1 MNTYKMFLE
10 AGHSLLRQGGRLG
23 LLVPSSIYS
32 DKGAGPLR
40 RLFSLRDYP
49 SDVMCLYAEGFSVA
63 NFLVSQSDRRTFLN
77 FIHFAPLWWLVFVAT
92 VVTELGLGFLLAYG
106 LITKFTSGQAA
117 DRAGQ
122 VHTKLAT
129 YQGSLGLTAIG
140 LAVLFMLMSVTR
152 GW

>member
-1 MNTYKMFLE
+1 MWIITTLVLL
-10 AGHSLLRQGGRLG
+10 AGG
-23 LLVPSSIYS
+23 LIGASNIIIAKRPNAKDVIDKLVPFQGIIGVVLLLWGL
-32 DKGAGPLR
+32 KGVFDILR
-40 RLFSLRDYP
+40 
-49 SDVMCLYAEGFSVA
+49 
-63 NFLVSQSDRRTFLN
+63 TLN
-77 FIHFAPLWWLVFVAT
+77 FIHFAPFWWLVFVAT

-117 DRAGQ
+117 ERAGQ
-122 VHTKLAT
+122 AHMKLAT

>member
-1 MNTYKMFLE
+1 MWITPTLVLL
-10 AGHSLLRQGGRLG
+10 AGG
-23 LLVPSSIYS
+23 LIGASNIIIAKRPNAKDVIDKLVPFQGIIGVVLLLWGL
-32 DKGAGPLR
+32 KGVFDILR
-40 RLFSLRDYP
+40 
-49 SDVMCLYAEGFSVA
+49 
-63 NFLVSQSDRRTFLN
+63 TLN
-77 FIHFAPLWWLVFVAT
+77 FIHFAPFWWLVFVAT

-117 DRAGQ
+117 EKAGH

-140 LAVLFMLMSVTR
+140 LALLFMLMSVTR

>member
-1 MNTYKMFLE
+1 MWIVTTLVLL
-10 AGHSLLRQGGRLG
+10 AGG
-23 LLVPSSIYS
+23 LIGASNIIIAKRPNAKDVIDKLVPFQGLIGIVLLLWGL
-32 DKGAGPLR
+32 KGVFDVLR
-40 RLFSLRDYP
+40 TL
-49 SDVMCLYAEGFSVA
+49 SVI
-63 NFLVSQSDRRTFLN
+63 Q
-77 FIHFAPLWWLVFVAT
+77 FAPFWWLVFVAT

>member
-1 MNTYKMFLE
+1 MWIITTLVLL
-10 AGHSLLRQGGRLG
+10 AGG
-23 LLVPSSIYS
+23 LIGASNIIIAKRPNAKDVIDKLVPFQGIIGIVLLLWGL
-32 DKGAGPLR
+32 KGVFDILR
-40 RLFSLRDYP
+40 
-49 SDVMCLYAEGFSVA
+49 
-63 NFLVSQSDRRTFLN
+63 TLN
-77 FIHFAPLWWLVFVAT
+77 FIHFAPFWWLVFLAT

-117 DRAGQ
+117 ERAGQ

-140 LAVLFMLMSVTR
+140 LAVLFMLMNVTR